1 MLRTGSAAHRR
12 HRHLYTSP
20 STILRLGGFF
30 DANDEREHAEDE

>member
-1 MLRTGSAAHRR
+1 VRLTVAIAI
-12 HRHLYTSP
+12 YIQTP